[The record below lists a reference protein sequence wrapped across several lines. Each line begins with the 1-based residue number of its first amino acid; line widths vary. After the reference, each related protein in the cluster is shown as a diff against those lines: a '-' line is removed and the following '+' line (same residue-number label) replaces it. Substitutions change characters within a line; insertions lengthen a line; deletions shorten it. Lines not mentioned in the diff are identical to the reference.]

1 MRALSRCGLGGL
13 SLGSARFGDRRTP
26 GALAGIATALVL
38 GLVVLVLAGSASA
51 THDVDGDLI
60 AEEIDNCPGVFNP
73 DQYDHDADGRGST
86 CDDSPGLQPNVH
98 YFNVYF
104 RDQNGR
110 QTPCV
115 RIRFTIFTGTD
126 VWQRNETCSPR
137 YDSSAGSGDWHVEIE
152 QLSPPQGCTGGL
164 TDTLRVS
171 PAPGTWR
178 PLTVTYRCG
187 TTATPAPQTF
197 RDTFAAVGQ
206 TKPHAVKITAATPV
220 SVITVKWTDRRN
232 RFDLSGIQNILR
244 TLSASPAI
252 GAATPAKLKITRLRT
267 ATSLTVRI
275 EKLKPGSLKFKV
287 VSTAVKARAVVVTRV
302 SRRAR

>member
-1 MRALSRCGLGGL
+1 MPA
-13 SLGSARFGDRRTP
+13 
-26 GALAGIATALVL
+26 ALAGVLTALVL
-38 GLVVLVLAGSASA
+38 GLAVLVLAGSASA
-51 THDVDGDLI
+51 THDTDGDLI
-60 AEEIDNCPGVFNP
+60 PEENDNCPGVFNP
-73 DQYDHDADGRGST
+73 DQYDHDVDGRGST
-86 CDDSPGLQPNVH
+86 CDDSPGLQPTVS

-110 QTPCV
+110 QTPCA

-137 YDSSAGSGDWHVEIE
+137 YDSSAGAGDWHVEIE

-171 PAPGTWR
+171 PGPGTWR
-178 PLTVTYRCG
+178 PLTVTYRCATVGG
-187 TTATPAPQTF
+187 TTPAPAPATF
-197 RDTFAAVGQ
+197 KDTFASVGQ
-206 TKPHAVKITAATPV
+206 AKPHAVKITAATPV
-220 SVITVKWTDRRN
+220 SVVTVKWTDRRN

-244 TLSASPAI
+244 TLSARPA
-252 GAATPAKLKITRLRT
+252 ADQRTEKLKITRLRT

-287 VSTAVKARAVVVTRV
+287 ISQAVQARAVVVTRV